1 MDELSNVYQFSV
13 RTGLILI
20 KYMSKLSNI
29 FQLYIVGV
37 YGLVCYIYFT
47 INIISIPGQTEGAF
61 SASC

>member
-1 MDELSNVYQFSV
+1 MFELSNVYQFSV

-20 KYMSKLSNI
+20 KYMSKLSNV

-37 YGLVCYIYFT
+37 YELVCYIYFT
-47 INIISIPGQTEGAF
+47 INIISIPGQTEGTF